1 MSDEQETAALL
12 RRLFALARTGLH
24 FAGPQY
30 RSDANS
36 VFDRE
41 RYEEI
46 GRIAAE
52 LLATHSNA
60 PLSELLARWRADDGY
75 ITPKI
80 DVRGAVFRDGRI
92 LLVRE
97 RSDGNWTLPGGWA
110 DVNESPAQA
119 VEKEIVEESGFNA
132 RAIKLAAVY
141 ERTQRNI
148 SPTFFHAWK
157 FFFIC
162 DLVGGEARVSDETDA
177 VEFFTPDALPEL
189 SQGRTTARQIER
201 MYAHRQDLSL
211 PTEFD

>member
-1 MSDEQETAALL
+1 MSDQQKTAALL

-52 LLATHSNA
+52 LLAAHSHA
-60 PLSELLARWRADDGY
+60 PLSELMASWRLDDGY
-75 ITPKI
+75 TTPKI
-80 DVRGAVFRDGRI
+80 DVRGAVFRDGKI

-97 RSDGNWTLPGGWA
+97 RSDGQWTLPGGWA
-110 DVNESPAQA
+110 DVNESPARA
-119 VEKEIVEESGFNA
+119 VEKEIVEESGFTA

-141 ERTQRNI
+141 ERAPPNT
-148 SPTFFHAWK
+148 PATVFHAWK

-162 DLVGGEARVSDETDA
+162 DLLGGEAQVSHETDA
-177 VEFFTPDALPEL
+177 VDFFTLDALPEL
-189 SQGRTTARQIER
+189 SQGRTTAWQIKR
-201 MYAHRQDLSL
+201 MFAHRRELHL